1 MKTRR
6 VSQLGSRA
14 FVYFV
19 LLVMSAAYFF
29 PLYWMLISALK
40 EPQEVAQWPPTFF
53 PQTFTF
59 NAFAE
64 VLKTFPVFRWFV
76 NSAFVSSSIV
86 LIVLLATSLAAFAF
100 AYYDFPAKNFL
111 FMYILSTLMIPIH
124 VRMIPSYLLIKMFR
138 WIETYR
144 GLIIP
149 QAAALCGIGVLLLR
163 QFYVG
168 IPRDLVDAARIDG
181 CREVQIYLHVGL
193 PLIRPALVALGV
205 YVMLTSWNDFVWP
218 LLVVQRENMRTL
230 PLGLVSTMD
239 LHMPGSGVSWPQR
252 MAAATLVAS
261 PMLILYMFF
270 RNLFV
275 KGITFTGIKG

>member
-1 MKTRR
+1 MVLIEIQDNPVKLA
-6 VSQLGSRA
+6 LGIPSVKPGDVA
-14 FVYFV
+14 KLVQDFVV
-19 LLVMSAAYFF
+19 EVMSAAYFF

-168 IPRDLVDAARIDG
+168 IPRDLVDAAR
-181 CREVQIYLHVGL
+181 RVRHTQI
-193 PLIRPALVALGV
+193 R
-205 YVMLTSWNDFVWP
+205 
-218 LLVVQRENMRTL
+218 RT
-230 PLGLVSTMD
+230 VSQ
-239 LHMPGSGVSWPQR
+239 HQG
-252 MAAATLVAS
+252 
-261 PMLILYMFF
+261 
-270 RNLFV
+270 
-275 KGITFTGIKG
+275 